1 MKQFKILKDM
11 KIIYESKYYANS
23 EMMEIDSVNH
33 ASNFTDDYYCIQI
46 MSIWNNV
53 NLELAEWI
61 CKQKKN
67 DGSQEMTD
75 KMCEYENKA
84 NCEVFPC

>member
-1 MKQFKILKDM
+1 
-11 KIIYESKYYANS
+11 
-23 EMMEIDSVNH
+23 
-33 ASNFTDDYYCIQI
+33 
-46 MSIWNNV
+46 MSI
-53 NLELAEWI
+53 ELAEWI